1 MVENSELARQT
12 RHYLAV
18 RERLARPG
26 DAAGRSAGIELEG
39 QLADLASD
47 NEAKGR
53 WIARL
58 EADLADA
65 GARLLAQARILLGGR
80 DTGASNEDGGDRAPI
95 EEIVAAVLEDFP
107 GVSWDDIISVRRERR
122 LVKPRHACMRAVYER
137 RRDLSLAGIG
147 RIFHRDHTTV
157 LAVVNDGGA
166 GSGTASSDDTFSRA
180 WWRAR
185 IPYPPSVHLGYR
197 PVPLLHGWSSATDVS
212 ITTLERIPMFH
223 KGPEIACK
231 AQGTTRTAAEG
242 QCRALCLRQ
251 DKAGVI

>member
-26 DAAGRSAGIELEG
+26 DAAGRSARIKELEG

-53 WIARL
+53 RIARL

-65 GARLLAQARILLGGR
+65 GARLLAQPRILLGGR

-166 GSGTASSDDTFSRA
+166 GSGTAS
-180 WWRAR
+180 
-185 IPYPPSVHLGYR
+185 
-197 PVPLLHGWSSATDVS
+197 
-212 ITTLERIPMFH
+212 
-223 KGPEIACK
+223 
-231 AQGTTRTAAEG
+231 
-242 QCRALCLRQ
+242 
-251 DKAGVI
+251 